1 MAMDRM
7 DNQNNSLDKVRKG
20 LKAQDEIELPMNEDF
35 FDRLHD
41 KIMMEVEQ
49 TEIAPTPFLMMPRN
63 LLRAHWRG
71 WLYPTGAIMSVLL
84 MVSFLIPQVSKVNQG
99 LQRVGLLSDGRERI
113 VTEALLSPE
122 DLSKTLISSQ
132 TESDFFVD
140 VASESSENLSIAKLQ
155 KIMGERVQ

>member
-1 MAMDRM
+1 MDRM
-7 DNQNNSLDKVRKG
+7 DNRNNNLDKVRNG
-20 LKAQDEIELPMNEDF
+20 LKAQNEIELPINEDF

-41 KIMMEVEQ
+41 KIMFEVEQ
-49 TEIAPTPFLMMPRN
+49 TEIAPTPFLMTPRN
-63 LLRAHWRG
+63 LLSAHWRG
-71 WLYPTGAIMSVLL
+71 WVYPAGAIMSVAAMIAIL
-84 MVSFLIPQVSKVNQG
+84 MPQVSKVNQG

-113 VTEALLSPE
+113 VAEALLSPE

-155 KIMGERVQ
+155 KIMGDSVH